1 MALLTKL
8 HTIAEFRRSC
18 LMISVLWLAATL
30 ALGNASSEGC
40 PDSAVR
46 IYVDG
51 TGVVTVNG
59 KVVSA
64 ADLSETLLS
73 LKPRPTEVCY
83 SRTNAQGEPPAE
95 VMTVI
100 KAIMVLRVPVSF
112 YTDKTFKTRANE
124 ADCWRWAAI
133 SAERAP
139 CTSRVRR

>member
-1 MALLTKL
+1 MALLARL
-8 HTIAEFRRSC
+8 SPIAEFRHSC
-18 LMISVLWLAATL
+18 LMISVLWLASAL

-51 TGVVTVNG
+51 AGVVTVNG
-59 KVVSA
+59 QVVGV

-83 SRTNAQGEPPAE
+83 SRANAQGEPPAE

-112 YTDKTFKTRANE
+112 YTDKTFKTRAK
-124 ADCWRWAAI
+124 
-133 SAERAP
+133 
-139 CTSRVRR
+139 